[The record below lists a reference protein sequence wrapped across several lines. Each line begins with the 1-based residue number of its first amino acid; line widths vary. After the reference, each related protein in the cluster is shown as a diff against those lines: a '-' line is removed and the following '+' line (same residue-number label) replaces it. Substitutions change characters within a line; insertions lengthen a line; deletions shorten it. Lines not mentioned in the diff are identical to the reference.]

1 MLMFFSGVTAE
12 IQAQIFRCVR
22 SWVVAGE
29 VDITAFA
36 DSPLFAFSFQALA
49 SDSLFDEAVDVICDV
64 IHETQE
70 VDDYMPVIERIVTQ
84 LLSLKPA
91 VTVSHDDPDKVR
103 GYCRIFTEAGETY
116 RMLVLT
122 HPETFFPIV
131 DTIAECAAYPDLDI
145 VQITFNFWYRLAQG
159 IGKRPEVPPQFYELY
174 QGLMDVV
181 IRHLHFPSDSETM
194 TAQERDDFRAFRH
207 VMGDTLKDCCYVL
220 GTATCLRTAYDKV
233 ALAVSRPT
241 PIWQEIE
248 APLFSMRSMG
258 AEVNP
263 ADDEVVPLIMDMI
276 PKLPLHPQVRYA
288 ATLVISRYTEWV
300 DMHPEHIEYQLSY
313 ISTGFESSDSQVSA
327 AAGQAMKYLC
337 KDCKRVS
344 SGSNH

>member
-1 MLMFFSGVTAE
+1 M
-12 IQAQIFRCVR
+12 R

-29 VDITAFA
+29 VDITTFA
-36 DSPLFAFSFQALA
+36 DTPLFAFTFQALS
-49 SDSLFDEAVDVICDV
+49 SDVLFDEAVDVICDV

-70 VDDYMPVIERIVTQ
+70 VDDYMPVIELIVRQ
-84 LLSLKPA
+84 LLLLKPLVA
-91 VTVSHDDPDKVR
+91 ASHDDADKMR
-103 GYCRIFTEAGETY
+103 GFCRIFTEAGETY
-116 RMLVLT
+116 RLLILR
-122 HPETFFPIV
+122 HPESFFPIV

-145 VQITFNFWYRLAQG
+145 VQITFNFWYRLAQS
-159 IGKRPEVPPQFYELY
+159 IGKQPEVPSQFLALY
-174 QGLMDVV
+174 QGLMDVM
-181 IRHLHFPSDSETM
+181 INHLHFPGDLESM

-233 ALAVSRPT
+233 ALAVSQPS
-241 PIWQEIE
+241 PSWQEIE

-258 AEVNP
+258 AEVDP

-276 PKLPLHPQVRYA
+276 PKLPAHPQVRYA

-300 DMHPEHIEYQLSY
+300 DEHPQYIEYQLSY
-313 ISTGFESSDSQVSA
+313 ISTGFESSDTQVSA

-344 SGSNH
+344 CLEWDNL